1 MSGRT
6 PSFTLDAMQFFGR
19 LGGDYEAMFGLPLAS
34 LVGKRVLDCPSGPSS
49 FVSELRA
56 LGVDATGVDPLYA
69 EDAATLGARGTDDI
83 AHTVARMRA
92 NPGAFADLDLEAYA
106 AGKRRALEA
115 FLADFATGRAAG
127 RYVAASLP
135 ELPFADGAFDIVLS
149 AHLLFTYSTP
159 ETGGLLADSPFTEA
173 WHLAAADELVR
184 VSRGEVRLYPTSTRW
199 TTPARHP
206 FAEAIAARLAAR
218 GLRVRYEPSTFARGN
233 HSADALNA
241 SLVVSRA

>member
-1 MSGRT
+1 MTDRSS
-6 PSFTLDAMQFFGR
+6 SFTLEAMQFFGR

-34 LVGKRVLDCPSGPSS
+34 LAGRRVLDCPSGPSS
-49 FVSELRA
+49 FVSELAA

-69 EDAATLGARGTDDI
+69 EDAATLGARGIADI
-83 AHTVARMRA
+83 AHTVSRMRA

-106 AGKRRALEA
+106 ASKRRALDG
-115 FLADFATGRAAG
+115 FLAHYDEGRRAG

-135 ELPFADGAFDIVLS
+135 SLPFEDGAFDLVLS

-159 ETGGLLADSPFTEA
+159 ETGGLLVDSPFDEA
-173 WHLAAADELVR
+173 WHLAAADELLR
-184 VSRGEVRLYPTSTRW
+184 VARGEVRLYPTSTRW

-206 FAEAIAARLAAR
+206 FAEAIAARFEAR
-218 GLRVRYEPSTFARGN
+218 GLRVRYEASTFARGN

-241 SLVVSRA
+241 CLVVSRA